1 MMSIVIGLFL
11 IALGVWGV
19 IDEHYYVM
27 DFLKGG
33 VPIVLM
39 LGGMLAALAGIVP
52 CRQEEDENV

>member
-11 IALGVWGV
+11 IALGIWGV

-33 VPIVLM
+33 APVALM
-39 LGGMLAALAGIVP
+39 LGGLLATLAGVVP
-52 CRQEEDENV
+52 YRQEEDEDA